1 MTARIFFVLVDSDSI
16 ADLLNA
22 NFQRCFPDAE
32 PDDLFVIISVAG
44 SGSLLLSG
52 VSFDYLITNDIAWP
66 DVEGIEAQIDGKSL
80 GKFVAEFFYGSV
92 AVGNS
97 RDCVVPNFFVNWDR
111 FPHLRLELST
121 LLNVSI
127 PADSTQLVL
136 KRGKKIKSQLSSLWT
151 QGATRCRAAYISFR
165 DYQGVVFIGMITLC
179 MSIFIVMML
188 SNFPQQ
194 DTFQSRTEAVSNF
207 PYGLGDKGWDDDLFT
222 RCSDDEHLVAAGR
235 EGDDFI
241 TLCEYGGSDSLIYRA
256 NVGSGTLQRSTVQ
269 LIDAAGSVGFQID
282 ASPATIFV
290 YEDRLEVWDGGE
302 LVRTIS
308 FSSSWFNVN
317 N

>member
-1 MTARIFFVLVDSDSI
+1 MTTRIFFVLVDSDSI
-16 ADLLNA
+16 ADLPNA
-22 NFQRCFPDAE
+22 NFRCFFPDAE
-32 PDDLFVIISVAG
+32 PDDLFVIISVTG

-66 DVEGIEAQIDGKSL
+66 DVEGIETQIDGKPL
-80 GKFVAEFFYGSV
+80 GKFVAEIFYESL
-92 AVGNS
+92 AIGNS
-97 RDCVVPNFFVNWDR
+97 RDCVVPKFFANWDR

-136 KRGKKIKSQLSSLWT
+136 KRGKKIKSQLSNLWT
-151 QGATRCRAAYISFR
+151 QGATRCRAAYISFK
-165 DYQGVVFIGMITLC
+165 DSQGVVFIGAIALC

-194 DTFQSRTEAVSNF
+194 DTSQSRPEAVSNF

-241 TLCEYGGSDSLIYRA
+241 TLCEYGGSGSLIYRA
-256 NVGSGTLQRSTVQ
+256 NVGGGTLQRSTVQ

-308 FSSSWFNVN
+308 FSSSWFNAN